1 MKHYM
6 ERGIKMA
13 QLPQLEAFLLV
24 AREGH
29 FSRAAEKL
37 HISQPAITARI
48 QLLEKEVGFPLFSR
62 TTRRVEL
69 TAKGKKLLQY
79 VETALQQLSE
89 GLECISDDK
98 EILYLRVIS
107 SPTIASY
114 WMPLFMKHLREINS
128 ALHVN
133 WSSTSRYEEIV
144 AFVADELADAGMV
157 NASCIRPQDKLPSSL
172 KIFHILDDPYVFIA
186 GNNFLPP
193 TVTSLRLRD
202 LCGIPQ
208 VAFTTGT
215 RFWYPLQELYD
226 RYGVRPN
233 IISEMDDFEGIKQ
246 AVMSN
251 LATAF
256 VPYSIARD
264 EIESGLVV
272 KLSVEEVN
280 LVRKV
285 GVIYKKEKEMDWP
298 VKSFINAA
306 ETVRTS
312 ADLGRLRC
320 RQRSAREE

>member
-1 MKHYM
+1 
-6 ERGIKMA
+6 MA

-24 AREGH
+24 AKEGS

-48 QLLEKEVGFPLFSR
+48 QLLEKEVGCPLFSR

-79 VETALQQLSE
+79 VEKALQQISE
-89 GLECISDDK
+89 GLERISD
-98 EILYLRVIS
+98 EEVQYLRIIS

-133 WSSTSRYEEIV
+133 WSSTLRYEEIV
-144 AFVADELADAGMV
+144 AFVADELAEAGLV
-157 NASCIRPQDKLPSSL
+157 NINCIRPQDKLPASL
-172 KIFHILDDPYVFIA
+172 KIFYILDDPYIFIA

-202 LCGIPQ
+202 LCSIPQ
-208 VAFTTGT
+208 VAYTTGT

-246 AVMSN
+246 AVINN

-256 VPYSIARD
+256 VPYSIAKE
-264 EIESGLVV
+264 EIEAGLVV
-272 KLSVEEVN
+272 TLPVEEVN
-280 LVRKV
+280 LVRRV
-285 GVIYKKEKEMDWP
+285 GAIYRKEKETDEP
-298 VKSFINAA
+298 IRSFIKAA

-312 ADLGRLRC
+312 ALTWAEWSAGRG
-320 RQRSAREE
+320 RQEQSRPV